1 MEKKS
6 LLIVDDEENVRRAV
20 ARALR
25 GQGYDLRFAASGE
38 EALSVLRLEPADMI
52 LSDHM
57 MPVMTGLELMREVR
71 KEFPHSL
78 RIILTG
84 YADLEMA
91 ISAINEGEIYRFLTK
106 PWDQVDL
113 QQTVRL
119 GFDRLLLERENRH
132 LLATV
137 KRQSDFIRA
146 LESDHPGI
154 SDVRRDSAG
163 AVVIEDEEILQQYAT
178 TLGIRAA

>member
-1 MEKKS
+1 METKS

-25 GQGYDLRFAASGE
+25 GEGYDLRFASSGK
-38 EALSVLRLEPADMI
+38 EALKMLNEAPADMV

-71 KEFPHSL
+71 KEFPDTL

-106 PWDQVDL
+106 PWDQVEL
-113 QQTVRL
+113 QVTVRL
-119 GFDRLLLERENRH
+119 GFDRLLLERENRR

-154 SDVRRDSAG
+154 STVERDSHG
-163 AVVIEDEEILQQYAT
+163 TVVIEDEEILRQFAG